1 MQFEE
6 ITWGA
11 DAFQTLPEDILRA
24 VTDLGYTEMTE
35 IQERTIPLILD
46 GRDII
51 GRSHTGTGK
60 TAAFGIPTIMQIDA
74 TKKAVQI
81 LVLCPTRE
89 LAMQAADE
97 IRKFAKFMPYVHPV
111 AIFGGADIEKQIYNL
126 RRGANIVIGTP
137 GRVIDHIE
145 RGTLKLENIK
155 TVVLD
160 EADEMLNMGFREDIE
175 KILATAPTERQTV
188 LFSATM
194 PAPILA
200 ITKRFQN
207 DPELVGVE
215 QKSRT
220 VDSVSQFYV
229 DVPIGRK
236 DDALRMLLLALEP
249 KLSIIFCN
257 TKIKV
262 SELTDLLIS
271 HGFKAAGLHG
281 DMKQQNRTQVINSFK
296 SGKLGILIATDVAA
310 RGIDVD
316 DVDMVFNYDLPQDNE
331 YYIHRIGRT
340 GRAGK
345 TGVSY
350 TLISGR
356 KQFYELRD
364 IIRFIKAEI
373 EKKPIPVREDIIENK
388 LKHLLERINNVSET
402 GRYQKYAD
410 IIARIMETSE
420 LSPEQIAEALLGMRI
435 SKELKNIPETI
446 AAPVKSF
453 DGGRDRGSDR
463 GGYNRG
469 SYGRGGYDRGGRGSY
484 DRGDRG
490 DRGGYDRGDRGGYD
504 RGDRSGDRGG
514 YNRGSRGDRDGFDRH
529 GSYNRGGFDRG
540 SRRDST
546 GMTKVEISLGTDNRL
561 EPRFVLG
568 ALTDATGLPG
578 RSFGKIDIRGDF
590 TTVEVPAADRER
602 VIDAMTG
609 KKIAGQ
615 KIKIKPYKSN

>member
-6 ITWGA
+6 ISWGA
-11 DAFQTLPEDILRA
+11 EPSQTLPEEILKA
-24 VTDLGYTEMTE
+24 VAELGYTEMTQ
-35 IQERTIPLILD
+35 IQELTLPLILE
-46 GRDII
+46 GRDVI
-51 GRSHTGTGK
+51 GRSHTGTGE
-60 TAAFGIPTIMQIDA
+60 TAAFGIPTIMQIDSSV
-74 TKKAVQI
+74 KAVQI

-97 IRKFAKFMPYVHPV
+97 IRKFARFLPYVHPV

-137 GRVIDHIE
+137 GRVIDHLE
-145 RGTLKLENIK
+145 RRTLKLDNIK

-175 KILATAPTERQTV
+175 KILATAPLERQTV

-200 ITKRFQN
+200 LTKRFQK

-220 VDSVSQFYV
+220 VDSVTQFYV
-229 DVPIGRK
+229 DVPVGRK
-236 DDALRMLLLALEP
+236 DDALRMLLLSLEP

-262 SELTDLLIS
+262 SELTDLLIA

-281 DMKQQNRTQVINSFK
+281 DMKQANRTQVINSFK

-364 IIRFIKAEI
+364 IIRFTKAEI
-373 EKKPIPVREDIIENK
+373 VKKPLPAREDIIENK
-388 LKHLLERINNVSET
+388 LKRLLERINTVSET
-402 GRYQKYAD
+402 GRYQKYSD
-410 IIARIMETSE
+410 IITKMMETSE

-446 AAPVKSF
+446 AFKPF
-453 DGGRDRGSDR
+453 D
-463 GGYNRG
+463 
-469 SYGRGGYDRGGRGSY
+469 DRGGRD
-484 DRGDRG
+484 DRGNF
-490 DRGGYDRGDRGGYD
+490 
-504 RGDRSGDRGG
+504 
-514 YNRGSRGDRDGFDRH
+514 NRGSRDSYNRGGTGRGGFDRNDR
-529 GSYNRGGFDRG
+529 GGFNRSDRYGRDRDRNSNRDNRRGGFDRG
-540 SRRDST
+540 GRNERLESLNMS
-546 GMTKVEISLGTDNRL
+546 KVEISLGTDNRL

-578 RSFGKIDIRGDF
+578 RAFGKIDIRGDF
-590 TTVEVPAADRER
+590 TTVEVPADDRER

-615 KIKIKPYKSN
+615 KIKIKAYKSV

>member
-6 ITWGA
+6 ITWGS
-11 DAFQTLPEDILRA
+11 DVPQRLPEEILKA
-24 VTDLGYTEMTE
+24 VSELGYTEMTQ
-35 IQERTIPLILD
+35 IQERTIPLILE
-46 GRDII
+46 GRDVI

-60 TAAFGIPTIMQIDA
+60 TAAFGIPAIMQIEPA
-74 TKKAVQI
+74 LRAVQI

-97 IRKFAKFMPYVHPV
+97 VRKFAKFMPHIHPV
-111 AIFGGADIEKQIYNL
+111 AIFGGADIEKQIWNL

-137 GRVIDHIE
+137 GRVIDHLE
-145 RGTLKLENIK
+145 RGTLKLAEVK

-175 KILATAPTERQTV
+175 KILSSAPDERQTV

-194 PAPILA
+194 PKPILE
-200 ITKRFQN
+200 ITMQFQN
-207 DPELVGVE
+207 NPELVGGE

-249 KLSIIFCN
+249 TLSIIFCN
-257 TKIKV
+257 TKLKV
-262 SELTDLLIS
+262 SELTDLLVS
-271 HGFKAAGLHG
+271 YGFKAAGLHG

-316 DVDMVFNYDLPQDNE
+316 DVDMVFNYDIPQDNE

-345 TGVSY
+345 TGISY

-364 IIRFIKAEI
+364 IITFIKADI
-373 EKKPIPVREDIIENK
+373 VKKPLPNRDDIIEKRLNT
-388 LKHLLERINNVSET
+388 LLERIEMVNET
-402 GRYQKYAD
+402 GRYTKYDD
-410 IIARIMETSE
+410 IIAKIMEQSE
-420 LSPEQIAEALLGMRI
+420 LSAEEIAKALLGMRI
-435 SKELKNIPETI
+435 SKELKSIPETI
-446 AAPVKSF
+446 AIPVKTFDDRKRTNYRDYGRGGSF
-453 DGGRDRGSDR
+453 GGDRGADR
-463 GGYNRG
+463 GGY
-469 SYGRGGYDRGGRGSY
+469 
-484 DRGDRG
+484 RGD
-490 DRGGYDRGDRGGYD
+490 
-504 RGDRSGDRGG
+504 GG
-514 YNRGSRGDRDGFDRH
+514 YNRSD
-529 GSYNRGGFDRG
+529 RGGFDRG
-540 SRRDST
+540 NRNNRGGHDDRRGGYNHAPRD
-546 GMTKVEISLGTDNRL
+546 GMTKIEISLGTENRL

-568 ALTDATGLPG
+568 ALTDATGLSG
-578 RSFGKIDIRGDF
+578 RSFGKIDIKNDF

-602 VIDAMTG
+602 VIEAMSG

-615 KIKIKPYKSN
+615 KVRVKAYK

>member
-6 ITWGA
+6 ITWGR
-11 DAFQTLPEDILRA
+11 DLSQRLPEAILKA
-24 VTDLGYTEMTE
+24 VSELSYTEMTE
-35 IQERTIPLILD
+35 IQERTIPLILE

-60 TAAFGIPTIMQIDA
+60 TAAFGIPAIMQVEPSQ
-74 TKKAVQI
+74 KAVQI

-97 IRKFAKFMPYVHPV
+97 IRKFAKFMPHIHPV
-111 AIFGGADIEKQIYNL
+111 ALFGGADIEKQIWNL

-137 GRVIDHIE
+137 GRVIDHLE
-145 RGTLKLENIK
+145 RGTLKLEGVK

-175 KILATAPTERQTV
+175 KILSVSPAERQTV

-194 PAPILA
+194 PPPILA
-200 ITKRFQN
+200 ITKQFQR
-207 DPELVGVE
+207 DPVLVGVE

-257 TKIKV
+257 TKLKV
-262 SELTDLLIS
+262 SELTDLLVS
-271 HGFKAAGLHG
+271 YGFKAAGLHG

-316 DVDMVFNYDLPQDNE
+316 DVDMVFNYDIPQDNE

-345 TGVSY
+345 TGISY

-364 IIRFIKAEI
+364 IVTFIKADI
-373 EKKPIPVREDIIENK
+373 VKKPLPAREDIIEKRLNT
-388 LKHLLERINNVSET
+388 LLERIEMVNET
-402 GRYQKYAD
+402 GRYAKYDD
-410 IIARIMETSE
+410 IIGKLTERST
-420 LSPEQIAEALLGMRI
+420 LSAEEISKALLGMRI
-435 SKELKNIPETI
+435 SKELKSIPETI
-446 AAPVKSF
+446 AIPVKPFEDRKRSGYRDYGHGGSF
-453 DGGRDRGSDR
+453 GNDRGGDRGGRGGDRGGR

-469 SYGRGGYDRGGRGSY
+469 DRDRGGF
-484 DRGDRG
+484 
-490 DRGGYDRGDRGGYD
+490 
-504 RGDRSGDRGG
+504 
-514 YNRGSRGDRDGFDRH
+514 SRAPRDGM
-529 GSYNRGGFDRG
+529 S
-540 SRRDST
+540 
-546 GMTKVEISLGTDNRL
+546 KIEISLGAENRI

-568 ALTDATGLPG
+568 ALTDATGMSG
-578 RSFGKIDIRGDF
+578 RSFGKIDIKNDF

-615 KIKIKPYKSN
+615 KVRVKAYK